1 MNESELNLEEIIIE
15 IDGNFYT
22 TSTDYDHSHLVN
34 FLREWVDAE
43 DLVPIRSYEV
53 RGENVGA

>member
-22 TSTDYDHSHLVN
+22 TSTDFDHSHLVN
-34 FLREWVDAE
+34 FLRVALDLE
-43 DLVPIRSYEV
+43 DLVPIRSYEI